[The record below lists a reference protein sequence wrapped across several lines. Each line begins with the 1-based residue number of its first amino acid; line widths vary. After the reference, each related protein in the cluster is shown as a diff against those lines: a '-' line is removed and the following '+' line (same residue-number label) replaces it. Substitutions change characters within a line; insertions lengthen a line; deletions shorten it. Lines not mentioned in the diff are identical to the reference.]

1 MEDLMTNHPNR
12 GKTYWKLHPRRFQNE
27 YVVGVATTKEDA
39 DQYDAEGFERIERD
53 VALHYLSRRPGNGE
67 QLYVTVQLNGSDI
80 DFLAPQIEDRYHF
93 ARQIRR
99 GEI

>member
-1 MEDLMTNHPNR
+1 MTNHPNR

-27 YVVGVATTKEDA
+27 YTVGVATTKEDA
-39 DQYDAEGFERIERD
+39 EQYQAEGFSRIERE
-53 VALHYLSRRPGNGE
+53 VALHYLSRRPDNGE
-67 QLYVTVQLNGSDI
+67 QLYVAAQLNGRDI
-80 DFLAPQIEDRYHF
+80 EEMMPRFDSRYDF